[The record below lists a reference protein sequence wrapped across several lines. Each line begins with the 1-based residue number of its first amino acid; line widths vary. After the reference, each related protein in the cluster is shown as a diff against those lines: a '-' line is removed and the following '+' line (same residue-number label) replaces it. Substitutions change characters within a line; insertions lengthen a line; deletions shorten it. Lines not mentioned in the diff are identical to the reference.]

1 MPFPRSKSFLSRF
14 CMEELHM
21 STGNHSGFFSSDLL
35 PSLGARIN
43 QATRLRRHIVSPF
56 DPNYRAWEMFLILL
70 VIYSAWISPF
80 EFAFL
85 SYKQDALFI
94 FDNIVNSFFAV
105 DIVLTFFVAYLDSQ
119 SYLLID
125 DPKRI
130 AIRYVST
137 WFTFDVC
144 STVPFHS
151 LSLLFTDHNGGLG
164 FKLLSMLRLWRLR
177 RVSSLFARLE
187 KDIRFNYF
195 WTRCTKLI
203 SVTLFVVHCA
213 GCFNYMIA
221 DRYPDP
227 KRTWIGAAYSN
238 FKQMGVWDRYVAAL
252 YWSIVTLTT
261 TGYGDLHAANPRE
274 MLFDIFYMLFNL
286 GLTSYII
293 GNMTNLVVHWTCRT
307 RNFRDSVTS
316 ASEFAKRNHLPPDIQ
331 EQILSHICLKFKT
344 EELEQQETLN
354 GLPRS
359 IRCSIANYLFYP
371 ILQNVPLFH
380 GVSNDFLF
388 QLVTELEAEYYPPKQ
403 EVILQN
409 EAPTNIYILVSG
421 AVDFM
426 GKVNGQD
433 QIIGKASTGEVFG
446 EIGVLCGKPQP
457 FGVRTTE
464 VSQMLRLNTTTFLNI
479 IRANPEDERI
489 VMNNLFQNPKR
500 ECNSHTED
508 HDNLYGDSLDQKS
521 TKDVSGSRF
530 MVTNQSG
537 TEVDE
542 NSSAEDG
549 QTALHTAVRQDHL
562 EMVKIL
568 LERGGNVKK
577 PNERCQLTKELEEHH
592 ANKGIYDLMLNY
604 ENEKKLIGTNNSGT
618 NPYKKYANPSSSRSK
633 YPTGVEAIK
642 SVKRVTIHMNFHKQD
657 DTGRH
662 LAKLIILPDSLKEL
676 LKIAENAEIDDLSVI
691 RDGDHLF
698 LVPNLCEDIDRGA
711 G

>member
-1 MPFPRSKSFLSRF
+1 MPFSRSKSFLSCF

-21 STGNHSGFFSSDLL
+21 STGTHSGFFSSDLL

-43 QATRLRRHIVSPF
+43 QATKLRRHIVSPF
-56 DPNYRAWEMFLILL
+56 DPHYRAWEMFLILL

-85 SYKQDALFI
+85 NYKQDVLFI

-125 DPKRI
+125 NPKRI

-144 STVPFHS
+144 STLPFQS
-151 LSLLFTDHNGGLG
+151 LSLLFTDHTGGLG

-177 RVSSLFARLE
+177 RVSSLFTRLE

-203 SVTLFVVHCA
+203 AVTLFAVHCA

-238 FKQMGVWDRYVAAL
+238 FKQMGLWDRYVAAL

-261 TGYGDLHAANPRE
+261 TGYGDLHAENPRE
-274 MLFDIFYMLFNL
+274 MLFYIFYMLFNL
-286 GLTSYII
+286 GLTSYLI
-293 GNMTNLVVHWTCRT
+293 GNMTNLVVQWTCRT
-307 RNFRDSVTS
+307 RNF
-316 ASEFAKRNHLPPDIQ
+316 
-331 EQILSHICLKFKT
+331 
-344 EELEQQETLN
+344 
-354 GLPRS
+354 
-359 IRCSIANYLFYP
+359 
-371 ILQNVPLFH
+371 
-380 GVSNDFLF
+380 
-388 QLVTELEAEYYPPKQ
+388 VTEMEAEYYAPRQ

-409 EAPTNIYILVSG
+409 EAPTNTYILVSG
-421 AVDFM
+421 AV
-426 GKVNGQD
+426 
-433 QIIGKASTGEVFG
+433 IIGKASTGEIFG

-464 VSQMLRLNTTTFLNI
+464 VSQILRLNKTTFLNI
-479 IRANPEDERI
+479 IRANPEDEHI
-489 VMNNLFQNPKR
+489 VMNNLFQKLKVWRSYDIEGQQDPSLIVKNWLGREPQR
-500 ECNSHTED
+500 ECDSHTED
-508 HDNLYGDSLDQKS
+508 HDNLYGDSLDQKP

-530 MVTNQSG
+530 TVTNQSG
-537 TEVDE
+537 TEVDA

-549 QTALHTAVRQDHL
+549 ESDLQTAVRKGHL
-562 EMVKIL
+562 EMVRIF
-568 LERGGNVKK
+568 LEGRNVNK
-577 PNERCQLTKELEEHH
+577 PNERCQLTEELEDHQ

-604 ENEKKLIGTNNSGT
+604 ENEKKLVGTSNSGT
-618 NPYKKYANPSSSRSK
+618 NCYKKDAKPSSSSSK

-642 SVKRVTIHMNFHKQD
+642 PVKRVTIHMNFQKPNDTRKQ
-657 DTGRH
+657 
-662 LAKLIILPDSLKEL
+662 LAKLIILPDSLEEL
-676 LKIAENAEIDDLSVI
+676 LKIAGQKFGDDNPTKVLNAENAEIDDLSVI

-698 LVPNLCEDIDRGA
+698 LVPNLCEDISWGGLSGIEDYRHA
-711 G
+711 